1 MWIIFCFT
9 NWCHSPKPCCLLEFS
24 NILVMNCTYSA
35 KIQCS
40 VMSKSQQLSLFSQD
54 TLENILWSC
63 CESQMFVLKGMVGGP
78 GPYVGMPWWNST
90 WGSVSTMLNLWRKS
104 FPYGC
109 PPAKKMLID
118 FWSLS
123 AYCRER
129 QQEVEKG
136 FVVFPGSS
144 FCSLQ
149 YPSAYR
155 EWETF
160 RKNICEYPMSLHFQ
174 SRWQRPW
181 QDPGFSNM
189 NLLCQCLDRW
199 FATVWSIFR
208 EFTLILNV
216 AITVGSG
223 LAVSCWVSEQCL
235 FLLDEI
241 LS

>member
-1 MWIIFCFT
+1 MLGDVQVSTAVIVFPRHTRKYSLELLWIT
-9 NWCHSPKPCCLLEFS
+9 D
-24 NILVMNCTYSA
+24 V
-35 KIQCS
+35 CS
-40 VMSKSQQLSLFSQD
+40 KGYGW
-54 TLENILWSC
+54 WSRAIC
-63 CESQMFVLKGMVGGP
+63 RDALMKF
-78 GPYVGMPWWNST
+78 YVG
-90 WGSVSTMLNLWRKS
+90 VSFNDAQSLKEIFSLRLPTS
-104 FPYGC
+104 
-109 PPAKKMLID
+109 KKMLID

-144 FCSLQ
+144 FYSLQ

-208 EFTLILNV
+208 EFTPILNV